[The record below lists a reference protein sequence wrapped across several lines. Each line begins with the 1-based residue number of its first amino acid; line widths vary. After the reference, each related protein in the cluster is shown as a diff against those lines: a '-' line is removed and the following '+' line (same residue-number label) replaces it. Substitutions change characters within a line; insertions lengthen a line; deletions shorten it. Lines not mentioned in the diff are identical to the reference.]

1 MDFKLIGTPCGEHGP
16 YIFYKALKYNKNGK
30 TNILALSEFFFVKLW
45 TDSDLISIGE
55 LQLLWEDKNNEQTLA
70 SLRLYILPEN
80 TPDGRT
86 DMHGEDEVLAI
97 SEKVVIRVED
107 LLTWI
112 TQATD
117 WHWGLNAIWERNCLG
132 PSPLPAA
139 TPALDM
145 DDIAKEKLTLD
156 ETHWETYTG
165 VVVLS
170 YPRYCRYRGVI
181 KRVEGVED
189 KWLRTSLVVA
199 LGGITAPCKNTRI
212 LFCKDTFDYPDLE
225 GHELLCNHLA
235 PKLKGRPRK
244 RKKASMSP
252 EASGSESESS
262 HSTSSTTSKV
272 KPTPP
277 ITKVG
282 LVKPRLRCTLEVNK
296 RPVRGPTSEE
306 KNFLA
311 LLHNFM
317 RERRTPISKIP
328 VVGFKEVNLYKLY
341 KKVRELGGYDMVTAG
356 KLWKFVYEVMG
367 GDMTSTSAAT
377 LSRRHYERLLL
388 PYERHMNGIRTTP
401 KIRPTLSLPP
411 VPLPRNSQ
419 TQDSNT
425 NKANNTN
432 TNTNNTNTNT
442 NTNSNS
448 KNKNNLLITKTRLKQ
463 EKVLVEK
470 ENIPQRREPSK
481 QQQVKLE
488 VPKQIPKPVKLEP
501 EVIDLSED
509 SPVKLSNHPQVR
521 AMSPML
527 KKQKLEI
534 LKEGGLEVTPV
545 GGTGRVSVIKQ
556 TVSQPSLPP
565 IKQSCTP
572 PPLPPPLPPPPP
584 PPPPSRHSQP
594 ICPTVGNKISIT
606 VTPDIDMSHLL
617 SPGPSKRPIYGNP
630 KELFHSQRSQPTEVL
645 DLRTTKQKL
654 NFGSNLEITLVEAPV
669 QQPPKPVNV
678 PRRPHHPQPHHHFRP
693 QPAAVI
699 LPYTPSPNPSPNAS
713 TPGRAAYPTFKP
725 FLPPM
730 DPLYLSAI
738 YGGMFSASG
747 SNYRHPTPSEHLY
760 KELIRRQGIFP
771 APLIHDGTTSITLTT
786 PTSK

>member
-1 MDFKLIGTPCGEHGP
+1 MI
-16 YIFYKALKYNKNGK
+16 ILK
-30 TNILALSEFFFVKLW
+30 
-45 TDSDLISIGE
+45 
-55 LQLLWEDKNNEQTLA
+55 
-70 SLRLYILPEN
+70 
-80 TPDGRT
+80 
-86 DMHGEDEVLAI
+86 DEVLAI

-117 WHWGLNAIWERNCLG
+117 WHWGLNAMWERDCLG
-132 PSPLPAA
+132 PSLLPTA
-139 TPALDM
+139 TPSLDM
-145 DDIAKEKLTLD
+145 DDIVKEKLTLD
-156 ETHWETYTG
+156 DSHWETYTG

-170 YPRYCRYRGVI
+170 YPRYCRYRGII

-262 HSTSSTTSKV
+262 HSTISASTKI
-272 KPTPP
+272 KLPP
-277 ITKVG
+277 PVTKVG
-282 LVKPRLRCTLEVNK
+282 LIKPRLRCTLQVNK

-306 KNFLA
+306 KNFLTTV
-311 LLHNFM
+311 HTFM

-388 PYERHMNGIRTTP
+388 PYERHVNGIRTTP

-411 VPLPRNSQ
+411 VPLPKNLQNQES
-419 TQDSNT
+419 TT
-425 NKANNTN
+425 NKANNN
-432 TNTNNTNTNT
+432 NSNDNNTNSNIINT
-442 NTNSNS
+442 SNDTNSNS
-448 KNKNNLLITKTRLKQ
+448 KNKNNLLITKPRLKQ

-481 QQQVKLE
+481 QPQVKLE
-488 VPKQIPKPVKLEP
+488 APKQVSKPVKLEP
-501 EVIDLSED
+501 EIIDLSED

-545 GGTGRVSVIKQ
+545 GTGRASVIKQ
-556 TVSQPSLPP
+556 AVNQPIPLLPTA
-565 IKQSCTP
+565 TP
-572 PPLPPPLPPPPP
+572 APLP

-594 ICPTVGNKISIT
+594 ICPAGGNKISIT
-606 VTPDIDMSHLL
+606 VTPDMSHLL

-630 KELFHSQRSQPTEVL
+630 KEMLHTQRSQPTEVL
-645 DLRTTKQKL
+645 DLRTTKKL

-669 QQPPKPVNV
+669 QPPPKPANV
-678 PRRPHHPQPHHHFRP
+678 PRRPHQPQPHHHFRP
-693 QPAAVI
+693 QPAAVL
-699 LPYTPSPNPSPNAS
+699 LPYTPAPNMSPSAPAPA
-713 TPGRAAYPTFKP
+713 RAAYPTFKP
-725 FLPPM
+725 FIPTM

-747 SNYRHPTPSEHLY
+747 SSYRHPTPEHLY
-760 KELIRRQGIFP
+760 KELIRRHGIFP
-771 APLIHDGTTSITLTT
+771 AALIHDGTTSITLTT